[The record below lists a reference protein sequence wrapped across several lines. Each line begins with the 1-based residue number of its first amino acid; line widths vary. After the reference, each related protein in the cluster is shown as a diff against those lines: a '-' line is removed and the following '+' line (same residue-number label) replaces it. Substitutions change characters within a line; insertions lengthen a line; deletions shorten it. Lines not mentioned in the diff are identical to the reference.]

1 MPNEATIA
9 TDPGPPVSAR
19 GLAPGVLAA
28 GAAGSQPTPGDPRA
42 AQREALLHGPVLPTL
57 LRLGLPT
64 IAVLLAQTVVAV
76 AETYWTSFLG
86 TEALAGVALV
96 FPVLTLMATMS
107 NGGIGGGVS
116 SAVAR
121 AIGAGRRDEA
131 DALLRHALVLAVV
144 FGALFTT
151 GTVFGGRALYAAL
164 GGKGPVLDT
173 ALLYSGWVFAGA
185 VPIWAVNLLAAALRG
200 AGEVRLPA
208 RVTLVG
214 AAVLIPLS
222 PALIFGLGPV
232 PRMGVAGAGLAVMLY
247 YLGALAALMR
257 HVARGHGALTLRPG
271 PLRRSGFGAILG
283 VGLVSALGTLMAN
296 LTTVLVTGAV
306 GLVGGADALAGYGVA
321 SRLDWLLIP
330 LLFGLGTAVVTMVG
344 VATGAGQHAR
354 ACRVAWTAAGLA
366 AGATEAIGLV
376 VAIFPDAWMIIFSA
390 DPAVVRA
397 GAQYLRIVAPLYGA
411 VGVGMVLYFARQGM
425 GRMLWPF
432 LAGATRLLV
441 AGGGAWLLVR
451 GGAGLA
457 SIFAM
462 AATASALFGLLNAA
476 GLLLTRPADAG
487 ERAVRAGPANAE
499 KKQY

>member
-9 TDPGPPVSAR
+9 ADAGPAASAR
-19 GLAPGVLAA
+19 GLLPGSLAG
-28 GAAGSQPTPGDPRA
+28 GAAGSQPTPDDPRA

-121 AIGAGRRDEA
+121 AVGGGRREEA

-144 FGALFTT
+144 FGALFTA
-151 GTVFGGRALYAAL
+151 GTAIGGRALYAAL

-214 AAVLIPLS
+214 AAVLIP
-222 PALIFGLGPV
+222 
-232 PRMGVAGAGLAVMLY
+232 
-247 YLGALAALMR
+247 

-271 PLRRSGFGAILG
+271 PLRRSEFGAILG

-354 ACRVAWTAAGLA
+354 GRRVAWTAAGLA

-376 VAIFPDAWMIIFSA
+376 VAIFPDAWMDIFST

-411 VGVGMVLYFARQGM
+411 VGAGMVLYFARQGM

-462 AATASALFGLLNAA
+462 AAIASALFGLLNAA
-476 GLLLTRPADAG
+476 GLLLVRPANGGDRSVPYG
-487 ERAVRAGPANAE
+487 LVLRAQDE
-499 KKQY
+499 KAC